1 MRAAP
6 GTVTLGD
13 LHDHRRSLVI
23 WAVAV
28 AAVSAMYTSF
38 YPTINAGDWTS
49 MLDSMPSGLMTAM
62 GFDNLATAAGY
73 VTSTVY
79 SMIGL
84 ALVLVHG
91 ISRGSQLI
99 AGDEEGGILELEL
112 TAPVT
117 RTSTYVERLAAL
129 WLDLLAVVAAVTLTI
144 LVLVSALS
152 LDISWGSV
160 LVASALMWVT
170 GGLFATLALAVGAA
184 TGRRGTALAVAAGVA
199 VAAYVLRAIGNLTG
213 AAWMTSVS
221 PFDWFLGSDPLG
233 TGGVSG
239 SGIALLLGVTLACA
253 VAGLV
258 GLRRRDLMV

>member
-13 LHDHRRSLVI
+13 LHDHRRSLAI
-23 WAVAV
+23 WAFAV

-38 YPTINAGDWTS
+38 YPTINSGDWTS

-99 AGDEEGGILELEL
+99 AGDEEAGILELEL

-129 WLDLLAVVAAVTLTI
+129 WLDLLAVVAAVTVTI
-144 LVLVSALS
+144 LVLVTVLS
-152 LDISWGSV
+152 LDIAWGSV
-160 LVASALMWVT
+160 LVAGALMWLT
-170 GGLFATLALAVGAA
+170 AGLFGTLALAVGGA
-184 TGRRGTALAVAAGVA
+184 TGRRGTALAVAAGIA
-199 VAAYVLRAIGNLTG
+199 VATYVLRAIGNLTG

-221 PFDWFLGSDPLG
+221 PFDWYLGSDPLG

-239 SGIALLLGVTLACA
+239 GGIAMLLGVTVVCA
-253 VAGLV
+253 VTGLV